1 MMTQTVKKGFSFVEM
16 ISVIALMAILGMGAM
31 KYFGGELESSRVK
44 TTKTT
49 LQTVDSII
57 DNYHLAIGR
66 YPETLADLSRKP
78 YDESVAKKWT
88 GPYFPQ
94 ARKNPDYIP
103 FDGWKTEIQYHLN
116 EKGSTQPYDLYSF
129 GTNGE
134 DAPEDE
140 WIHAE

>member
-1 MMTQTVKKGFSFVEM
+1 MMTQTVKKGFSFVEL
-16 ISVIALMAILGMGAM
+16 IAVITLMAILGMGAM
-31 KYFGGELESSRVK
+31 KYLGGQIEDSKIK
-44 TTKTT
+44 TTKNT

-57 DNYHLAIGR
+57 DNYHLDIGR

-78 YDESVAKKWT
+78 YDESAAKKWT
-88 GPYFPQ
+88 QAYFKQ
-94 ARKNPDYIP
+94 ALKNPDYMP
-103 FDGWKTEIQYHLN
+103 VDGWGREIQYHLN
-116 EKGSTQPYDLYSF
+116 EKGAPSHYDLYSF